1 MTKMNGFPRAFVLL
15 LVILPTGLCQILN
28 SKWEEHP
35 WEAQTLN
42 CEQGLREFDPAT
54 QKRKYTVGIHAPAG
68 VETAYREFNLTFQ
81 DYLNE
86 AVGKRFEPPI
96 EFSLKATN
104 RPLRDWL
111 DRKEEIDFVYT
122 DTGIFSCIGI
132 EVGAQHLATTVSR
145 LTSRGREYELDVFA
159 GTIMARAENREI
171 NTVADL
177 KDKVIG
183 AQNFFDFAGGQAQ
196 FFVMYKN
203 GVDFIVDPKQVIF
216 TGMLAL
222 CPIFLFA
229 QKCLLETNAFF
240 VHD

>member
-1 MTKMNGFPRAFVLL
+1 MMKGLPQAFVLL
-15 LVILPTGLCQILN
+15 LVILPAGLCQLLN
-28 SKWEEHP
+28 DWDEDP
-35 WEAQTLN
+35 WEAQTPN
-42 CEQGLREFDPAT
+42 CEQGLREFNPVT
-54 QKRKYTVGIHAPAG
+54 QKRKYTIGIHAPAG

-96 EFSLKATN
+96 EFSLTATN

-132 EVGAQHLATTVSR
+132 EVGAQPLATTVSR
-145 LTSRGREYELDVFA
+145 LTSRGQQYDLDVFA
-159 GTIMARAENREI
+159 GTMMARADNREI

-183 AQNFFDFAGGQAQ
+183 AQNFFDFAGAQAQ

-216 TGMLAL
+216 TGKIVLYPTMIAKCWKKLTA
-222 CPIFLFA
+222 FL
-229 QKCLLETNAFF
+229 
-240 VHD
+240 VRDW